1 MSKYCS
7 IFFTDIKLLVLIS
20 MIICSCG
27 MVSCKKDANS
37 SGMAYLEIRL
47 TDAPANYDEIN
58 VEIIGV
64 EIKGSAA
71 GTLFMDVVPGIYN
84 LLDLTGGIDTLIA
97 TAGIPA
103 GKLQQI
109 RLILGQNNSIVVDGI
124 SYPLQTPSAMQSGL
138 KLQVHEELVGG
149 VSYSILLDFDAAQSI
164 VELGNGQYSLK
175 PVIRV
180 IDEAI
185 SGSITGSVLPAMA
198 SIPVTATNGLNAYS
212 SYTDSTGF
220 FLISGVPSG
229 NYILTINPPAPL
241 NSDTLNGVGVV
252 VGQITNVGVIQL

>member
-1 MSKYCS
+1 
-7 IFFTDIKLLVLIS
+7 
-20 MIICSCG
+20 
-27 MVSCKKDANS
+27 MVSCNKESDNQSLAE
-37 SGMAYLEIRL
+37 LEIRF
-47 TDAPANYDEIN
+47 TDAPANYDEVN

-71 GTLFMDVVPGIYN
+71 GTILMDVVPGIYN

-109 RLILGQNNSIVVDGI
+109 RLILGQNNTIVVDGI
-124 SYPLQTPSAMQSGL
+124 SHPLQTPSAMQSGL

-149 VSYSILLDFDAAQSI
+149 VSYSILLDFDAAQS
-164 VELGNGQYSLK
+164 VVDQGNGQYSLK

-180 IDEAI
+180 VDEAI
-185 SGSITGSVLPAMA
+185 SGSIAGNVIPAMA

-212 SYTDSTGF
+212 SYTDSSGF
-220 FLISGVPSG
+220 FLISGVPPG
-229 NYILTINPPAPL
+229 NYDLVINPPAPWIA
-241 NSDTLNGVGVV
+241 DTLSGVGVV
-252 VGQITNVGVIQL
+252 VNQITNVGAIQL

>member
-1 MSKYCS
+1 
-7 IFFTDIKLLVLIS
+7 
-20 MIICSCG
+20 
-27 MVSCKKDANS
+27 
-37 SGMAYLEIRL
+37 
-47 TDAPANYDEIN
+47 
-58 VEIIGV
+58 
-64 EIKGSAA
+64 
-71 GTLFMDVVPGIYN
+71 MDVVSGVYN

-109 RLILGQNNSIVVDGI
+109 RLILGQNNTIVVDGI

-149 VSYSILLDFDAAQSI
+149 VSYSILLDFDAAQS
-164 VELGNGQYSLK
+164 VVDQGNGQYSLK

-180 IDEAI
+180 VDEAMT
-185 SGSITGSVLPAMA
+185 GSITGNVLPAMA
-198 SIPVTATNGLNAYS
+198 SIPVTATNGLNSYS
-212 SYTDSTGF
+212 SYTDSSGF

-229 NYILTINPPAPL
+229 NYDLVVSPTAPWIA
-241 NSDTLNGVGVV
+241 DTLSGVGVV